1 MVHCIIEQI
10 RYRYQQ
16 WFSTSARRV
25 TGYPR
30 VPAGTRGSGRD
41 GCCFRETDKERPGNI
56 FSRILILPGGCIQQT
71 VYIKV
76 LVLAMQ
82 VFICQTCVSI
92 LDLKIMDV

>member
-1 MVHCIIEQI
+1 MNVCVHCSWCSVVYDV
-10 RYRYQQ
+10 YRELSD
-16 WFSTSARRV
+16 WLLISARRV

-30 VPAGTRGSGRD
+30 VPADRV
-41 GCCFRETDKERPGNI
+41 RPGNI

-92 LDLKIMDV
+92 LDLKIRDV